1 MSIADNAQAHALL
14 IDGQDAPTS
23 ATRTVHDPATGEPL
37 AEVADA
43 SAADAERA
51 VAAARAAFRRG
62 DWSRITPG
70 ERAAVLDRMADLLEE
85 RADEFARTESR
96 NTGKPL
102 KFSSAFD
109 VPLTIDNLRFF
120 AAAARNLEGKASA
133 EYLEGLTSTIRRE
146 PIGVCASIAPWNYP
160 LNMAAWKIGPALAAG
175 NTVVLKP
182 SELTPLTALMLG
194 RLALDAGLPPGVL
207 NIVPGPGPEVGGVL
221 ARHED
226 VALISVTGSTAHGR
240 ERHAR
245 GRRARSSA
253 STWSSA
259 ARRRSWSSTTP
270 TSRRPPRARSS
281 APSPTAARTARRRR
295 GSTSTTASATR
306 SWSASCTRS
315 TGSWSATRWT
325 TPPTSARSSRPSSA
339 SACTPSSSARSRPAP
354 RPSAAARRSDG
365 PGAFYPPTV
374 ITGAA
379 QDSEIVQ
386 NEVFGPVVC
395 VLGFGSDDEA
405 FALANGTRYGLAAS
419 AWTKDVFRAQ
429 RAARELEAGT
439 VWINEHLAIGSEM
452 PHGGVKGSGFGKD
465 MSMYALE
472 EYTAVKHVVFEL
484 TGASR
489 KDWYDAVSTPEES

>member
-1 MSIADNAQAHALL
+1 MSLAENAQAPALL
-14 IDGQDAPTS
+14 IDGQDVPS
-23 ATRTVHDPATGEPL
+23 AASRTVYDPATGEAI

-43 SAADAERA
+43 TAADADRA

-62 DWSRITPG
+62 DWSRITPA
-70 ERAAVLDRMADLLEE
+70 ERAAVLDRMADLLAE

-120 AAAARNLEGKASA
+120 AAAARNLEGKASG

-207 NIVPGPGPEVGGVL
+207 NIVPGPGPEVGGAL
-221 ARHED
+221 ARHEG
-226 VALISVTGSTAHGR
+226 VALISVTGSTRTGASVMR
-240 ERHAR
+240 E
-245 GRRARSSA
+245 
-253 STWSSA
+253 A
-259 ARRRSWSSTTP
+259 AGTVKRVHMELGGK
-270 TSRRPPRARSS
+270 
-281 APSPTAARTARRRR
+281 APFVVFEDANLEAAAEGAIVGAFANCGQDCTAATRVYLHERIRDAFMERFLHKVDRLVVGDPMDDATNLGPLISLNQRDRVHAFVERAVAAGARAER
-295 GSTSTTASATR
+295 GGTL
-306 SWSASCTRS
+306 
-315 TGSWSATRWT
+315 
-325 TPPTSARSSRPSSA
+325 P
-339 SACTPSSSARSRPAP
+339 
-354 RPSAAARRSDG
+354 DG
-365 PGAFYPPTV
+365 RGAYYPPTV

-379 QDSEIVQ
+379 QDAEIVQ

-395 VLGFGSDDEA
+395 VLGFASDDEA
-405 FALANGTRYGLAAS
+405 FAKANDTRYGLAAS
-419 AWTKDVFRAQ
+419 AWTRDVFRAQ

-472 EYTAVKHVVFEL
+472 EYTAIKHVVFEL

-489 KDWYDAVSTPEES
+489 KEWYDAVSTPEAS

>member
-14 IDGQDAPTS
+14 IDGQDVPSS
-23 ATRTVHDPATGEPL
+23 ATRTVHDPATGEPI

-43 SAADAERA
+43 TAADAERA
-51 VAAARAAFRRG
+51 VAAARAAFRSG
-62 DWSRITPG
+62 VWSRITPG
-70 ERAAVLDRMADLLEE
+70 ERAAVIDRMADLLEE

-109 VPLTIDNLRFF
+109 VPLTIDNFRFF
-120 AAAARNLEGKASA
+120 AAAARNLEGKASG

-194 RLALDAGLPPGVL
+194 RLALDAGLPAGVL
-207 NIVPGPGPEVGGVL
+207 NVVPGPGPEVGGVL

-226 VALISVTGSTAHGR
+226 VALISVTGSTRTGASVMR
-240 ERHAR
+240 E
-245 GRRARSSA
+245 
-253 STWSSA
+253 A
-259 ARRRSWSSTTP
+259 AGTVKRVHMELGGK
-270 TSRRPPRARSS
+270 
-281 APSPTAARTARRRR
+281 APFVVFADADLEAAAEGAIVGAFANCGQDCTAATRIYVDDRVHDPFMERFLHKVDRLVVGDPMDDATNLGPLVSPAQRDRVHAFVERALAAGATAER
-295 GSTSTTASATR
+295 GGAL
-306 SWSASCTRS
+306 
-315 TGSWSATRWT
+315 
-325 TPPTSARSSRPSSA
+325 P
-339 SACTPSSSARSRPAP
+339 
-354 RPSAAARRSDG
+354 DG
-365 PGAFYPPTV
+365 PGAYYPPTV
-374 ITGAA
+374 IVGAA

-395 VLGFGSDDEA
+395 VLGFASDDEA
-405 FALANGTRYGLAAS
+405 FAKANGTRYGLAAS
-419 AWTKDVFRAQ
+419 AWTRDVFRAQ

-472 EYTAVKHVVFEL
+472 EYTVVKHVVFEI
-484 TGASR
+484 TGAPR
-489 KDWYDAVSTPEES
+489 KEWYDAVSTPEAT

>member
-1 MSIADNAQAHALL
+1 LSIADKAQAHALL
-14 IDGQDAPTS
+14 IDGQDVPTK
-23 ATRTVHDPATGEPL
+23 ATRVVRDPATGEAI

-51 VAAARAAFRRG
+51 VAAAHAAFRRG

-85 RADEFARTESR
+85 RADDFARTESR

-109 VPLTIDNLRFF
+109 VPLTIDNIRFF
-120 AAAARNLEGKASA
+120 AAAARNLEGKASG
-133 EYLEGLTSTIRRE
+133 EYLDGLTSTIRRE

-207 NIVPGPGPEVGGVL
+207 NVIPGPGPEVGGVL

-226 VALISVTGSTAHGR
+226 VALISVTGSTRTGASVMREAAGTVKRVHLELGGKAPFVVFEDADLEAAAEGAIVGAFANCGQDCTAATRIYVHDQVRDAFMERLLRKVDRLVVGDPMDEATNLGPLVSLEQR
-240 ERHAR
+240 ERVHAFVQRAVKAGARAER
-245 GRRARSSA
+245 GGEL
-253 STWSSA
+253 
-259 ARRRSWSSTTP
+259 P
-270 TSRRPPRARSS
+270 
-281 APSPTAARTARRRR
+281 
-295 GSTSTTASATR
+295 
-306 SWSASCTRS
+306 
-315 TGSWSATRWT
+315 
-325 TPPTSARSSRPSSA
+325 
-339 SACTPSSSARSRPAP
+339 
-354 RPSAAARRSDG
+354 DG

-374 ITGAA
+374 VTGAA

-395 VLGFGSDDEA
+395 VLPFDTDDEA
-405 FALANGTRYGLAAS
+405 FDKANGTRYGLAAS

-484 TGASR
+484 TGAPR
-489 KDWYDAVSTPEES
+489 KEWYDAVSSPE

>member
-14 IDGQDAPTS
+14 IDGQDVEST
-23 ATRTVHDPATGEPL
+23 ATRTVYDPATGEPL

-43 SAADAERA
+43 TAADAERA
-51 VAAARAAFRRG
+51 VAAARAAFRSG
-62 DWSRITPG
+62 VWSRITPA

-85 RADEFARTESR
+85 RADDFARTESR

-120 AAAARNLEGKASA
+120 AAAARNLEGKASG
-133 EYLEGLTSTIRRE
+133 EYLDGLTSTIRRE

-207 NIVPGPGPEVGGVL
+207 NVIPGPGPEVGGVL

-226 VALISVTGSTAHGR
+226 VALISVTGSTRTGASVMR
-240 ERHAR
+240 E
-245 GRRARSSA
+245 
-253 STWSSA
+253 A
-259 ARRRSWSSTTP
+259 AGTVKRVHMELGGK
-270 TSRRPPRARSS
+270 
-281 APSPTAARTARRRR
+281 APFVVFSDADLEAAAEGAIVGAYANCGQDCTAATRIYVHEDVRDAFLERFLHKVDRLVVGDPMDESTNLGPLVSSHQRDRVHGFVERAVAAGATAVR
-295 GSTSTTASATR
+295 G
-306 SWSASCTRS
+306 
-315 TGSWSATRWT
+315 GVM
-325 TPPTSARSSRPSSA
+325 PE
-339 SACTPSSSARSRPAP
+339 
-354 RPSAAARRSDG
+354 G
-365 PGAFYPPTV
+365 PGAYYPPTV
-374 ITGAA
+374 IADA
-379 QDSEIVQ
+379 DQSSEIVQ

-395 VLGFGSDDEA
+395 VLGFMTDDDA
-405 FALANGTRYGLAAS
+405 FAMANDTRYGLAAS
-419 AWTKDVFRAQ
+419 AWTRDVFRAQ

-472 EYTAVKHVVFEL
+472 EYTAIKHVVFEL
-484 TGASR
+484 TGAPR
-489 KDWYDAVSTPEES
+489 KEWYDAVSTPEDT

>member
-1 MSIADNAQAHALL
+1 MSIADRAQAHALL
-14 IDGQDAPTS
+14 IDGQDVPSA
-23 ATRTVHDPATGEPL
+23 ATRTVGDPATGEPL

-43 SAADAERA
+43 TAADAERA
-51 VAAARAAFRRG
+51 VAAARSAFRSG
-62 DWSRITPG
+62 AWSRITPG

-120 AAAARNLEGKASA
+120 AAAARNLEGKASG

-194 RLALDAGLPPGVL
+194 RLALEAGLPPGVL
-207 NIVPGPGPEVGGVL
+207 NVIPGPGPEVGGVL

-226 VALISVTGSTAHGR
+226 VALISVTGSTRTGASVMREAAGTVKRLHMELGGKAPFVVFADADLEAAAEGAIVGAYANSGQDCTAATRIYVQDGVREGFMERFLRKVDRLVVGDPMDEATNLGPLVSLDHRDRVHGFV
-240 ERHAR
+240 E
-245 GRRARSSA
+245 RAR
-253 STWSSA
+253 A
-259 ARRRSWSSTTP
+259 AG
-270 TSRRPPRARSS
+270 A
-281 APSPTAARTARRRR
+281 TAER
-295 GSTSTTASATR
+295 G
-306 SWSASCTRS
+306 
-315 TGSWSATRWT
+315 GEL
-325 TPPTSARSSRPSSA
+325 P
-339 SACTPSSSARSRPAP
+339 
-354 RPSAAARRSDG
+354 DG
-365 PGAFYPPTV
+365 PGAYYPPTV

-379 QDSEIVQ
+379 QGSEIVQ
-386 NEVFGPVVC
+386 HEVFGPVVC

-405 FALANGTRYGLAAS
+405 FANANDTRYGLAAS
-419 AWTKDVFRAQ
+419 AWTRDVFRAQ

-472 EYTAVKHVVFEL
+472 EYTALKHVVFEL
-484 TGASR
+484 TGVPR
-489 KDWYDAVSTPEES
+489 KEWYDAVSTPEDT

>member
-1 MSIADNAQAHALL
+1 MSIADKAQAHALL
-14 IDGQDAPTS
+14 IDGQDVPSA
-23 ATRTVHDPATGEPL
+23 ATRTVYDPATAEPI

-51 VAAARAAFRRG
+51 VAAARAAFRSG
-62 DWSRITPG
+62 VWSRITPG
-70 ERAAVLDRMADLLEE
+70 ERAAVLDRLADLLEE

-109 VPLTIDNLRFF
+109 VPLTIDNIRFF
-120 AAAARNLEGKASA
+120 AAAARNLEGKASG
-133 EYLEGLTSTIRRE
+133 EYLDGLTSTIRRE

-175 NTVVLKP
+175 NTVVIKP
-182 SELTPLTALMLG
+182 SELTPLTVLMLG
-194 RLALDAGLPPGVL
+194 RLALEAGLPPGVL
-207 NIVPGPGPEVGGVL
+207 NVVPGPGPEVGGVL

-226 VALISVTGSTAHGR
+226 VALISVTGSTRTGASVMR
-240 ERHAR
+240 E
-245 GRRARSSA
+245 
-253 STWSSA
+253 A
-259 ARRRSWSSTTP
+259 AGTVKRVHMELGGK
-270 TSRRPPRARSS
+270 
-281 APSPTAARTARRRR
+281 APFVVFADADLEAAAEGAIVGAYANCGQDCTAATRIYVHDDVRDDFMARLLRKVDRLVV
-295 GSTSTTASATR
+295 GDPMDDATNLGPLV
-306 SWSASCTRS
+306 S
-315 TGSWSATRWT
+315 
-325 TPPTSARSSRPSSA
+325 
-339 SACTPSSSARSRPAP
+339 PAQ
-354 RPSAAARRSDG
+354 RDRVHGFVERALAAGAAAERGGELPDG
-365 PGAFYPPTV
+365 IGAFYPPTV

-395 VLGFGSDDEA
+395 VLGFETDDEA
-405 FALANGTRYGLAAS
+405 FAKANGTRYGLAAS
-419 AWTKDVFRAQ
+419 AWTRDVFRAQ

-484 TGASR
+484 TGSPR
-489 KDWYDAVSTPEES
+489 KEWYDAVSTPEDS

>member
-1 MSIADNAQAHALL
+1 LSIADKAQAHALL
-14 IDGQDAPTS
+14 IDGQDVPTT
-23 ATRTVHDPATGEPL
+23 ATRVVRDPATGEPI

-51 VAAARAAFRRG
+51 VQAARAAFKRG

-70 ERAAVLDRMADLLEE
+70 ERAAVIDRMADLLEE

-120 AAAARNLEGKASA
+120 AAAARNLEGKASG

-182 SELTPLTALMLG
+182 AELTPLTALMLG

-207 NIVPGPGPEVGGVL
+207 NVIPGPGPEVGGAL

-226 VALISVTGSTAHGR
+226 VALISVTGSTRTGASVMREAAGTVKRVHMELGGKAPFVVFADADLEAAAEGAIVGAFANCGQDCTAATRIYVHDQVRDAFMERLLRKVDRLVTGDPMDDSTNLGPLVSPEQR
-240 ERHAR
+240 ERVHGFVQRAVEAGAR
-245 GRRARSSA
+245 AE
-253 STWSSA
+253 
-259 ARRRSWSSTTP
+259 
-270 TSRRPPRARSS
+270 
-281 APSPTAARTARRRR
+281 R
-295 GSTSTTASATR
+295 G
-306 SWSASCTRS
+306 
-315 TGSWSATRWT
+315 GNL
-325 TPPTSARSSRPSSA
+325 P
-339 SACTPSSSARSRPAP
+339 
-354 RPSAAARRSDG
+354 DG

-395 VLGFGSDDEA
+395 VLSFDSDDEA
-405 FALANGTRYGLAAS
+405 FAKANDTRYGLAAS

-484 TGASR
+484 TGAPR
-489 KDWYDAVSTPEES
+489 KEWYDAVSTPE